1 MLTKFKEDVTAS
13 GTGLG
18 MSIVK
23 QIVDLSGGRI
33 DVRSEQNR
41 GTEIKLSLPLENCL
55 PEPEDLAINSDPI
68 STHEDPID
76 AVRRRARG
84 RTVSIHGF
92 DSPLE
97 KSDLQTGSLAS
108 LKASIEKYVTKWFD
122 LRLVSTGEIADI
134 VVSDESAHLSSPVSE
149 SRFKILLIL
158 CSNRA
163 RRDIYPS
170 QLETGQIVEF
180 VSMPCGPHRLA
191 KAMLNCLDTEEGS
204 PMVTPLEMVSLQGHH
219 NGEVSPKDAMVT
231 AGTSSSKL
239 IGNLQSSIGFSP
251 TIINQIRVPGVQTTE
266 QQGRITRPSLSKRTS
281 NAAEMSPMQIPSS
294 GNTSTNI
301 SEESSNYET
310 PETSMS
316 DLGTPTPSKSISS
329 TIERRPKMLLVEVSV
344 YLPASKFMLIFPS
357 RTTLLI

>member
-1 MLTKFKEDVTAS
+1 MLTKFKEDVTAP

-55 PEPEDLAINSDPI
+55 PELEDLAINSDPI

-84 RTVSIHGF
+84 RTISIHGF
-92 DSPLE
+92 NSPLE

-158 CSNRA
+158 CSNGA
-163 RRDIYPS
+163 RRDIYPT
-170 QLETGQIVEF
+170 QLESGQIVEF

-191 KAMLNCLDTEEGS
+191 KAMLNCLDTEECS
-204 PMVTPLEMVSLQGHH
+204 SVTPLERVSLKGPH
-219 NGEVSPKDAMVT
+219 NGEVSLEDAMVT
-231 AGTSSSKL
+231 AGTSNSRL

-251 TIINQIRVPGVQTTE
+251 TIINQIRVPGIQTTE
-266 QQGRITRPSLSKRTS
+266 EQGRITRPSLSKRTS
-281 NAAEMSPMQIPSS
+281 NAAEMLPMQIQSS

-344 YLPASKFMLIFPS
+344 YLPASKLC
-357 RTTLLI
+357 

>member
-1 MLTKFKEDVTAS
+1 MLTKFKEDVTAP

-41 GTEIKLSLPLENCL
+41 GTEIKLSLPLVNCL

-68 STHEDPID
+68 STHQDPID

-108 LKASIEKYVTKWFD
+108 LKASIEKYVAKWFD

-134 VVSDESAHLSSPVSE
+134 VVSDAFAHLSSPVSE

-158 CSNRA
+158 CSNGA
-163 RRDIYPS
+163 RRDIYPT
-170 QLETGQIVEF
+170 QLESGQIVEF

-191 KAMLNCLDTEEGS
+191 KAMLNCLDTEECS
-204 PMVTPLEMVSLQGHH
+204 SVTPLERVSLKGPH
-219 NGEVSPKDAMVT
+219 NGEVSLEDAMVT
-231 AGTSSSKL
+231 AGTSNSRL

-251 TIINQIRVPGVQTTE
+251 TIINQIRVPGIQTTE
-266 QQGRITRPSLSKRTS
+266 EQGRITRPSLSKRTS
-281 NAAEMSPMQIPSS
+281 NAAEMLPMQIQSS

-344 YLPASKFMLIFPS
+344 YLPASKLC
-357 RTTLLI
+357 

>member
-1 MLTKFKEDVTAS
+1 MLTKFKEDITAP

-108 LKASIEKYVTKWFD
+108 LKASLEKYVTKWFD

-149 SRFKILLIL
+149 S
-158 CSNRA
+158 
-163 RRDIYPS
+163 
-170 QLETGQIVEF
+170 
-180 VSMPCGPHRLA
+180 
-191 KAMLNCLDTEEGS
+191 
-204 PMVTPLEMVSLQGHH
+204 
-219 NGEVSPKDAMVT
+219 
-231 AGTSSSKL
+231 
-239 IGNLQSSIGFSP
+239 
-251 TIINQIRVPGVQTTE
+251 
-266 QQGRITRPSLSKRTS
+266 
-281 NAAEMSPMQIPSS
+281 
-294 GNTSTNI
+294 
-301 SEESSNYET
+301 
-310 PETSMS
+310 
-316 DLGTPTPSKSISS
+316 
-329 TIERRPKMLLVEVSV
+329 
-344 YLPASKFMLIFPS
+344 
-357 RTTLLI
+357 

>member
-1 MLTKFKEDVTAS
+1 MLTKFKEDVTAP

-41 GTEIKLSLPLENCL
+41 GTEIKLSLPLVNCL

-68 STHEDPID
+68 STHQDPID

-134 VVSDESAHLSSPVSE
+134 VVSDAFAHLSSPVSE

-158 CSNRA
+158 CSNGA
-163 RRDIYPS
+163 RRDIYPT
-170 QLETGQIVEF
+170 QLESGQIVEF

-191 KAMLNCLDTEEGS
+191 KAMLNCLDTEECS
-204 PMVTPLEMVSLQGHH
+204 SVTPLERVSLKGPH
-219 NGEVSPKDAMVT
+219 NGEVSLEDAMVT
-231 AGTSSSKL
+231 AGTSNSRL

-251 TIINQIRVPGVQTTE
+251 TIINQIRVPGIQTTE
-266 QQGRITRPSLSKRTS
+266 EQGRITRPSLSKRTS
-281 NAAEMSPMQIPSS
+281 NAAEMLPMQIQSS

-344 YLPASKFMLIFPS
+344 YLPASKLC
-357 RTTLLI
+357 

>member
-55 PEPEDLAINSDPI
+55 PEPEGLAINSDPI
-68 STHEDPID
+68 STPEDPID

-108 LKASIEKYVTKWFD
+108 LKASIENYVAKWFD

-134 VVSDESAHLSSPVSE
+134 VVSDASAHLSSPVLE

-158 CSNRA
+158 CSNGA
-163 RRDIYPS
+163 RRDIYPT
-170 QLETGQIVEF
+170 QLESGQIVEF
-180 VSMPCGPHRLA
+180 ASMPCGPHRLA
-191 KAMLNCLDTEEGS
+191 KAMLNCLDTEECS
-204 PMVTPLEMVSLQGHH
+204 PVTPLERVSLKGPH
-219 NGEVSPKDAMVT
+219 NGEVSLEDAMVT
-231 AGTSSSKL
+231 AGTSNSRL

-251 TIINQIRVPGVQTTE
+251 TIINQIRVPGIQATE
-266 QQGRITRPSLSKRTS
+266 EQGRIMRPSLSKRTS
-281 NAAEMSPMQIPSS
+281 NAAEMLPMQIPSS
-294 GNTSTNI
+294 ENTSTNI

-344 YLPASKFMLIFPS
+344 YLPASKFMQIFSS

>member
-1 MLTKFKEDVTAS
+1 MLTKFKEDVTAP

-41 GTEIKLSLPLENCL
+41 GTEIKLSLPLENCM
-55 PEPEDLAINSDPI
+55 PETPELEDSATSYPI
-68 STHEDPID
+68 SKHEDPID
-76 AVRRRARG
+76 AVRRRAQG

-92 DSPLE
+92 DSLCE
-97 KSDLQTGSLAS
+97 KSDLQIGALAS

-158 CSNRA
+158 CSNGA
-163 RRDIYPS
+163 RRDIYPP

-191 KAMLNCLDTEEGS
+191 KAMLNCLDNEEGS
-204 PMVTPLEMVSLQGHH
+204 TPLERVSLQEPH
-219 NGEVSPKDAMVT
+219 NGEVSPEDAMTT
-231 AGTSSSKL
+231 AGTSNSRL

-251 TIINQIRVPGVQTTE
+251 TIINQIRVPGIQTTE
-266 QQGRITRPSLSKRTS
+266 EQGRITRPSLSKRTS
-281 NAAEMSPMQIPSS
+281 SAAEMPQMQIPSS
-294 GNTSTNI
+294 GSTSTNI

-310 PETSMS
+310 PETSTS

-329 TIERRPKMLLVEVSV
+329 TIERRPKMLLVEVS
-344 YLPASKFMLIFPS
+344 LHLLGSKGNLC
-357 RTTLLI
+357 